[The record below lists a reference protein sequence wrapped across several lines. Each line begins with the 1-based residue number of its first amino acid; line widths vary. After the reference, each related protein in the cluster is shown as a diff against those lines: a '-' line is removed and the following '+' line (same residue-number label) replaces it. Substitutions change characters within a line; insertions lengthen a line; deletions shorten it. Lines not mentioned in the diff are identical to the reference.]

1 MSLREIG
8 ALFMMCLVWGFHFV
22 VIKTVVNDVPPMFYA
37 ALRLALVAALM
48 SPFLRWRKGEMW
60 RVMLGGLC
68 LGVFNYAMMFTGVK
82 LAPASAAAIAI
93 ELHVPFATILAMI
106 FLGDRPGWRRFAGIA
121 IAFVGVAIIATADSS
136 STPDPETRIGLGVG
150 LVAAAAFSE
159 AMGAVLVKRAS
170 GFTPHQLLAWFSLVG
185 TFGLFAMTSIFE
197 SGQWAAFA
205 AADKWLL
212 FGAIVYSAI
221 AASII
226 GHSTYYWLLQR
237 LPVSVVAPSVLL
249 TTIFAVFFSVL
260 LLGDPFGPR
269 MAIGGLMTLA
279 GVGFV
284 LLRNIKKQPNTGVL
298 AEPPG

>member
-8 ALFMMCLVWGFHFV
+8 ALLLMCLVWGFHFV
-22 VIKTVVNDVPPMFYA
+22 VIKTVVGEVPPMFYA
-37 ALRLALVAALM
+37 ALRLMLVAALM
-48 SPFLRWRKGEMW
+48 SPFLRWRRGEMG
-60 RVMLGGLC
+60 RIFVGGLC
-68 LGVFNYAMMFTGVK
+68 LGVFNYALMFTGIK

-106 FLGDRPGWRRFAGIA
+106 FLGDRPGWRRLLGIA
-121 IAFVGVAIIATADSS
+121 VAFLGVAIIATGDSS
-136 STPDPETRIGLGVG
+136 SADPEARIGVGVG

-159 AMGAVLVKRAS
+159 AIGAVLVKRSTA
-170 GFTPHQLLAWFSLVG
+170 FNPRQLLAWFTLIG
-185 TFGLFAMTSIFE
+185 AAGLTIMTSIFE
-197 SGQWAAFA
+197 KGQMAAFEA
-205 AADKWLL
+205 VDKTL
-212 FGAIVYSAI
+212 FIGAIVYSAV

-226 GHSTYYWLLQR
+226 GHSTYYWLLHR

-269 MAIGGLMTLA
+269 MAVGGLMTLA
-279 GVGFV
+279 GVGVV

>member
-22 VIKTVVNDVPPMFYA
+22 VIKTVVGEVPPMFYA

-48 SPFLRWRKGEMW
+48 SPFLRWRRGAM
-60 RVMLGGLC
+60 RRIFFGGLC
-68 LGVFNYAMMFTGVK
+68 LGIFNYALMFTGIK

-93 ELHVPFATILAMI
+93 ELHVPFATILAVI
-106 FLGDRPGWRRFAGIA
+106 FLGDRPGWRRILGIA
-121 IAFVGVAIIATADSS
+121 IAFTGVALIATAGSS
-136 STPDPETRIGLGVG
+136 SPDPEARIGIGVG
-150 LVAAAAFSE
+150 LVAGAAFSE
-159 AMGAVLVKRAS
+159 AMGAVLVKRSS

-185 TFGLFAMTSIFE
+185 TIGLSAMTMIFE
-197 SGQWAAFA
+197 TGQWAAFEA
-205 AADKWLL
+205 TDKKFF
-212 FGAIVYSAI
+212 FGAIVYSAV

-249 TTIFAVFFSVL
+249 TTIIAVFFSVL

-269 MAIGGLMTLA
+269 MAAGGLMTLA

-284 LLRNIKKQPNTGVL
+284 LLRNVKKQPNTGVL